1 MVIAAAGSNASEEL
15 MKFASDLT
23 IDTEEYKQFNKIQ
36 TNQISAKKLPVNA
49 STQED
54 ATQANFD
61 KAADRNSFDMLA
73 MFGQS
78 MEKGKPG

>member
-23 IDTEEYKQFNKIQ
+23 IDTEEYDQFKQEPK
-36 TNQISAKKLPVNA
+36 TAKKLPVNA
-49 STQED
+49 TTQDE
-54 ATQANFD
+54 AAQANFD
-61 KAADRNSFDMLA
+61 SAADRNSFDMLA
-73 MFGQS
+73 MFGMN